1 MKTKGFFLHKTKEQN
16 KSFMLAPQ
24 AEDWIFESKLRQTE
38 IAKTRIFLPPQNVLF
53 IFLFVC
59 LGSASYSGIFHSYGD
74 VTITSE
80 RQILTYT
87 RESPCYLSMTIIEGS
102 FACHF

>member
-1 MKTKGFFLHKTKEQN
+1 
-16 KSFMLAPQ
+16 MLAPQ
-24 AEDWIFESKLRQTE
+24 VEDWMFESKLQQTE

-53 IFLFVC
+53 LVCCCCLFGVSV
-59 LGSASYSGIFHSYGD
+59 LLRNFHSYGD

-80 RQILTYT
+80 RQIWTYT
-87 RESPCYLSMTIIEGS
+87 RQSPCYLSMTITEGS